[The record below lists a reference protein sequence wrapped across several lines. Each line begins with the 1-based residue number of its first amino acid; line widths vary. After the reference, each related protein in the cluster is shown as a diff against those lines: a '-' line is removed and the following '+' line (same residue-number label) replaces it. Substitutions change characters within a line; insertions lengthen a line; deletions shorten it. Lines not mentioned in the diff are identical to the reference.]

1 MTEAT
6 PCNRRN
12 LAVFALTCGAFGS
25 ILPSVSCVLIDD
37 PSNDPCYFHC
47 WSTDVVLPTTD
58 GVYVA
63 GAACTNVLGGS
74 ISIPVPPKIIGRTCL
89 ELQSEQDFVNA
100 TIGAIQ
106 EDDVDS
112 LSMLAH
118 LHWDS
123 FVEAMAADAFKNC
136 ITHLTGSPGQQDIDP
151 TLPGKQACLHDG
163 TTIAFCDDLVADVI
177 RDRFDLSHGASTD
190 IPAYLGVVPGVAPES
205 MCSYEPQYGST
216 GEVDPSSSDGGAA
229 DESGSTDGNSGAD
242 SSGGET
248 SGFGDVDGRIEC
260 SSSTSCT
267 VDASL
272 LRDIA
277 DNFATFYAEG
287 VFLQIL
293 PASTPCNTAGAVLS
307 GLDAGDDAKA
317 LADAIGLRNG
327 DIIALVEGIEL
338 SSMDKAAD
346 IIDDLSSSSDPISM
360 TVKRRAS
367 NSCRS
372 FDLTLTIQ

>member
-1 MTEAT
+1 MTQVPDYAGAVPGPAPDG
-6 PCNRRN
+6 PCDFE
-12 LAVFALTCGAFGS
+12 VQQS
-25 ILPSVSCVLIDD
+25 
-37 PSNDPCYFHC
+37 
-47 WSTDVVLPTTD
+47 STDGD
-58 GVYVA
+58 
-63 GAACTNVLGGS
+63 
-74 ISIPVPPKIIGRTCL
+74 
-89 ELQSEQDFVNA
+89 E
-100 TIGAIQ
+100 
-106 EDDVDS
+106 
-112 LSMLAH
+112 
-118 LHWDS
+118 
-123 FVEAMAADAFKNC
+123 
-136 ITHLTGSPGQQDIDP
+136 
-151 TLPGKQACLHDG
+151 
-163 TTIAFCDDLVADVI
+163 
-177 RDRFDLSHGASTD
+177 
-190 IPAYLGVVPGVAPES
+190 
-205 MCSYEPQYGST
+205 
-216 GEVDPSSSDGGAA
+216 PSSSDGGAT

-248 SGFGDVDGRIEC
+248 SGFGDIDGRIEC

-372 FDLTLTIQ
+372 FNLTLTIH

>member
-1 MTEAT
+1 M
-6 PCNRRN
+6 C
-12 LAVFALTCGAFGS
+12 
-25 ILPSVSCVLIDD
+25 
-37 PSNDPCYFHC
+37 
-47 WSTDVVLPTTD
+47 TD
-58 GVYVA
+58 GAMSQAVCDSMVGAAIRARHDLSNAGNTEIPEYA
-63 GAACTNVLGGS
+63 GA
-74 ISIPVPPKIIGRTCL
+74 K
-89 ELQSEQDFVNA
+89 
-100 TIGAIQ
+100 
-106 EDDVDS
+106 
-112 LSMLAH
+112 
-118 LHWDS
+118 
-123 FVEAMAADAFKNC
+123 
-136 ITHLTGSPGQQDIDP
+136 
-151 TLPGKQACLHDG
+151 
-163 TTIAFCDDLVADVI
+163 
-177 RDRFDLSHGASTD
+177 
-190 IPAYLGVVPGVAPES
+190 PGVSGEPT
-205 MCSYEPQYGST
+205 CSFEAQYGST
-216 GEVDPSSSDGGAA
+216 GEVDPSSSDGGGG

-327 DIIALVEGIEL
+327 DIVSRVEGIEL

-346 IIDDLSSSSDPISM
+346 IIDDLSSSSDPVSM
-360 TVKRRAS
+360 TVRRRAS

-372 FDLTLTIQ
+372 FNLTLTIQ